1 MAGNLQQRL
10 DSLSSKAQLL
20 VERYVRLAEAKRL
33 ADKRISQLEADLERK
48 EREMAFLRQQ
58 IEELQVVTTLA
69 PRREDVERS
78 RAFLSELLRDIDKC
92 INELSE

>member
-20 VERYVRLAEAKRL
+20 VERYARLAEAKHL
-33 ADKRISQLEADLERK
+33 ADKRISELEANLERK
-48 EREMAFLRQQ
+48 NRETALLRQQ

>member
-10 DSLSSKAQLL
+10 DSLKSKAQLL
-20 VERYVRLAEAKRL
+20 VERYARMEDARREAES
-33 ADKRISQLEADLERK
+33 RINDLELEIKRK
-48 EREMAFLRQQ
+48 DREISVLRQQ
-58 IEELQVVTTLA
+58 LEQLQVVTTLS

-78 RAFLSELLRDIDKC
+78 RKFFAELLRDIDKC

>member
-10 DSLSSKAQLL
+10 DSLKSKAQLL
-20 VERYVRLAEAKRL
+20 MERYTRMADAKRA
-33 ADKRISQLEADLERK
+33 ADERIGELEAQIERK
-48 EREMAFLRQQ
+48 NREINVMRQQ
-58 IEELQVVTTLA
+58 IEHLQVVTTLT

-78 RAFLSELLRDIDKC
+78 RAFLTELVRDIDKC

>member
-10 DSLSSKAQLL
+10 DSLKSKAQLL
-20 VERYVRLAEAKRL
+20 VERYARTEDARCEAES
-33 ADKRISQLEADLERK
+33 RINDLELEIKRK
-48 EREMAFLRQQ
+48 DREISVLRQQ
-58 IEELQVVTTLA
+58 LEQLQVVTTLS

-78 RAFLSELLRDIDKC
+78 RKFFAELLRDIDKC

>member
-10 DSLSSKAQLL
+10 DSLKSKAQLL
-20 VERYVRLAEAKRL
+20 VERYARTEDARREAES
-33 ADKRISQLEADLERK
+33 RINDLELEIKRK
-48 EREMAFLRQQ
+48 DREISVLRQQ
-58 IEELQVVTTLA
+58 LEQLQVVTTLS

-78 RAFLSELLRDIDKC
+78 RKFFAELLRDIDKC

>member
-10 DSLSSKAQLL
+10 DSLKSKAQLL
-20 VERYVRLAEAKRL
+20 VERYARTEDARREAES
-33 ADKRISQLEADLERK
+33 RINDLELEIKRK
-48 EREMAFLRQQ
+48 DREISVLRQQ
-58 IEELQVVTTLA
+58 LEQLQVVTTLS

-78 RAFLSELLRDIDKC
+78 RNFFAELLRDIDKC